1 MGALLALI
9 IALTRR
15 LRAREMETLTL
26 LGCGQ
31 GLQWSLQAA
40 ELAIVLGIAFPG
52 AWALTALTIYGVSS
66 YFRTLTG

>member
-40 ELAIVLGIAFPG
+40 ELTIVLGIAFFG
-52 AWALTALTIYGVSS
+52 ARALTALTMLGVSS